1 MVSTIIG
8 PFFIQSLLAWFIK
21 IIKFSLTSPANKLVV
36 QMKVYWVNIS
46 ILLFV
51 AFAIK
56 PIALIW
62 LMTLEKTYLNTSF
75 IFSTYEIPLV
85 SPYPCEYIIIIR

>member
-8 PFFIQSLLAWFIK
+8 LFFIQSLLAWVAK
-21 IIKFSLTSPANKLVV
+21 IIKFSLTSPANKLVT
-36 QMKVYWVNIS
+36 QLKIYWVNIS

-56 PIALIW
+56 PTALIW
-62 LMTLEKTYLNTSF
+62 LITLEKTYLNTSF
-75 IFSTYEIPLV
+75 IFSSYEIPII
-85 SPYPCEYIIIIR
+85 SPYPCEILL